1 MNLEEELKTL
11 ESQSTMMQNPI
22 TNTNEQLNNQVSQA
36 TEIPTNNLNTVPM
49 GTPQPQYQQPYNQ
62 PAMVN
67 VNQAAQQTA
76 SFNFSSLEFDINK
89 SQNDNNSLARLAGKN
104 G

>member
-36 TEIPTNNLNTVPM
+36 TEIPTNN
-49 GTPQPQYQQPYNQ
+49 
-62 PAMVN
+62 
-67 VNQAAQQTA
+67 
-76 SFNFSSLEFDINK
+76 
-89 SQNDNNSLARLAGKN
+89 
-104 G
+104 